1 MTTTDDAPTSASGAV
16 GVRTGGTAHAEPS
29 GALFAPDTPF
39 VGDPGTAQDRH
50 QIYRSLKTVLAA
62 TAVLD
67 AVVLIVSLSTAFK
80 LRGLANGLLP
90 LANVQ
95 EAVLL
100 WSSVL
105 ILIGWMLLIGIQ
117 GGYSTRNFGS
127 GSEEF
132 RVVGLASVI
141 TAGMVGLTCYLFQ
154 LELSRT
160 FVLLAF
166 LIGTPLLLSER
177 YAVRMWAHSVRR
189 RGRLV
194 HRVLAVG
201 GPSGIRE
208 VVDALRR
215 DSYIGYQV
223 VGAVMPSGIATA
235 PARFPV
241 PVVGE
246 VPDTR
251 RLCDELGTD
260 TVLVTRGGFDSAHE
274 LRRIAWDLEGS
285 SINLV
290 VVPSLTDVAGPRI
303 HMRPVA
309 GLPLLHV
316 EQPQAGN
323 AGGLPKRLFDLVAAT
338 MALLVLSPL
347 LLVVALIVKLQDGGP
362 VFFRQARVGRTGQ
375 PFGMI
380 KFRSMVMDAEARLAE
395 LAELNES
402 DGVLFKIREDPRITR
417 VGRFLRRY
425 SVDELPQLIN
435 VLRGEMSLVGPRPP
449 LPAEVDR
456 YALDVHRRLLVRPG
470 LTGLWQVSGR
480 SGLSWDESVRLDLY
494 YVDNWS
500 MMSDLVI
507 VAKTVKA
514 VLGKSGAY

>member
-1 MTTTDDAPTSASGAV
+1 MTTTNDAPLSASTTTIA
-16 GVRTGGTAHAEPS
+16 RS
-29 GALFAPDTPF
+29 DTTRP
-39 VGDPGTAQDRH
+39 DRH
-50 QIYRSLKTVLAA
+50 RIHRDLKTVLLA

-67 AVVLIVSLSTAFK
+67 AVLLVASLYAAYRARD
-80 LRGLANGLLP
+80 LVDGLLP
-90 LANVQ
+90 LDLVQ
-95 EAVLL
+95 EDVIWRSGALMVVAWLAMI
-100 WSSVL
+100 VV
-105 ILIGWMLLIGIQ
+105 Q
-117 GGYSTRNFGS
+117 GGYNLRHFGS

-132 RVVGLASVI
+132 RVIGLASVI

-154 LELSRT
+154 FELSRS

-166 LIGTPLLLSER
+166 LLGTVTLLAGR
-177 YAVRMWAHSVRR
+177 YAVRLWAHRARR
-189 RGRLV
+189 HGQLV

-201 GPSGIRE
+201 GPSGISE
-208 VVDALRR
+208 VVAALRR

-223 VGAVMPSGIATA
+223 VGACLPSGVAVE
-235 PARFPV
+235 PERFPV
-241 PVVGE
+241 PVAGQVA
-246 VPDTR
+246 DTL
-251 RLCDELGTD
+251 RLCDELGAD
-260 TVLVTRGGFDSAHE
+260 TVLVTRGGFDSALE

-290 VVPSLTDVAGPRI
+290 VVPSLTDIAGPRI

-323 AGGLPKRLFDLVAAT
+323 AGGFAKRLFDLVFAGAAL
-338 MALLVLSPL
+338 ALLSPL
-347 LLVVALIVKLQDGGP
+347 LIVVALIVRLQDGGP
-362 VFFRQARVGRTGQ
+362 VFFRQARVGRGGS

-380 KFRSMVMDAEARLAE
+380 KFRSMVMDAEERLAE
-395 LAELNES
+395 LTALNES
-402 DGVLFKIREDPRITR
+402 DGVLFKMKEDPRITR

-425 SVDELPQLIN
+425 SIDELPQLIN
-435 VLRGEMSLVGPRPP
+435 VIRGEMSLVGPRPP
-449 LPAEVDR
+449 LPSEVDK
-456 YALDVHRRLLVRPG
+456 YAIDVHRRLLVRPG

-507 VAKTVKA
+507 VAKTVRA
-514 VLGKSGAY
+514 VLGKTGAY

>member
-1 MTTTDDAPTSASGAV
+1 MTTTDDAPTSASGTTTVTTSGSTRPDRHRIYRNLRTVMLATGVLDATALV
-16 GVRTGGTAHAEPS
+16 GSLFAAYKARDLVNFLLPLGTVPEDVILRS
-29 GALFAPDTPF
+29 GALMLVAWLG
-39 VGDPGTAQDRH
+39 V
-50 QIYRSLKTVLAA
+50 I
-62 TAVLD
+62 
-67 AVVLIVSLSTAFK
+67 VV
-80 LRGLANGLLP
+80 
-90 LANVQ
+90 
-95 EAVLL
+95 
-100 WSSVL
+100 
-105 ILIGWMLLIGIQ
+105 Q
-117 GGYSTRNFGS
+117 GGYHIRHFGS

-132 RVVGLASVI
+132 RVIGLASVI

-154 LELSRT
+154 FELSRS

-166 LIGTPLLLSER
+166 LLGTLMLLSER
-177 YAVRMWAHSVRR
+177 YAVRLWAHKARR
-189 RGRLV
+189 RGQLV

-201 GPSGIRE
+201 GPSGISE

-223 VGAVMPSGIATA
+223 VGACLPSGIAVE
-235 PARFPV
+235 PERFPV
-241 PVVGE
+241 PVAGRVA
-246 VPDTR
+246 DTR
-251 RLCDELGTD
+251 RLCDELGAD
-260 TVLVTRGGFDSAHE
+260 TVLVARGGFDSALE

-285 SINLV
+285 SIDLV

-323 AGGLPKRLFDLVAAT
+323 AGGLPKRLFDLLFAS
-338 MALLVLSPL
+338 MALLALSPL
-347 LLVVALIVKLQDGGP
+347 LLAVALIVKLQDGGP
-362 VFFRQARVGRTGQ
+362 VFFRQARVGRGGQ

-380 KFRSMVMDAEARLAE
+380 KFRSMVLDAEDRLAE
-395 LAELNES
+395 LSALNES
-402 DGVLFKIREDPRITR
+402 DGVLFKMKEDPRITP

-425 SVDELPQLIN
+425 SVDELPQLVN

-449 LPAEVDR
+449 LPAEVDK
-456 YALDVHRRLLVRPG
+456 YAIDVHRRLLVRPG

-500 MMSDLVI
+500 MTSDLVI

-514 VLGKSGAY
+514 VLGKTGAY